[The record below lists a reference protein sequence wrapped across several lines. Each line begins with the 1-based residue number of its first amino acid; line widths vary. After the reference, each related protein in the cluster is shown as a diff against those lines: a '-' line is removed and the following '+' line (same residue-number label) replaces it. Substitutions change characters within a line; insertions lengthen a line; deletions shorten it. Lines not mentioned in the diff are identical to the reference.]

1 MEDGEEVTVVGAEDC
16 LVVLEG
22 PIERTDLLSR
32 GVLFGGHG
40 ILHPRRVQVDVRL
53 LHLEGEQKRVDEWEG
68 AVAEA
73 EKIKEGLVIGE
84 EYERMAIREGMT
96 TDGDLLGF
104 GWSVR
109 G

>member
-1 MEDGEEVTVVGAEDC
+1 MEDGEEVAVVGAEDC
-16 LVVLEG
+16 LA
-22 PIERTDLLSR
+22 LL
-32 GVLFGGHG
+32 V
-40 ILHPRRVQVDVRL
+40 
-53 LHLEGEQKRVDEWEG
+53 LHLEGGQERVGGWEG
-68 AVAEA
+68 VVAEA
-73 EKIKEGLVIGE
+73 ENIKEGLAIGE